1 MNKLN
6 LALLLAVALTPASA
20 AAQPT
25 APQTSA
31 PAPSSVVTAGPVFT
45 SFGRVAPVDTDVA
58 IPPNMAL
65 RHSFDVAA
73 PAKNGPNSGFD
84 SVARFIN
91 MHAASGMPRSA
102 VRAALVVHGPA
113 ALELTREAF
122 YKERNKGAANPSAA
136 LVSALVAEGV
146 DIYLCGQTAASLGIT
161 RADLLPGV
169 KMALS
174 AMTAHALLQQQGYSI
189 NPF

>member
-1 MNKLN
+1 MNKLI
-6 LALLLAVALTPASA
+6 LALLLAAAPASV
-20 AAQPT
+20 AAQG
-25 APQTSA
+25 APQSA
-31 PAPSSVVTAGPVFT
+31 QSAFSAGPVFT
-45 SFGRVAPVDTDVA
+45 AFGKVAPVETDVA
-58 IPPNMAL
+58 IPQGMTL

-73 PAKNGPNSGFD
+73 SAKDGPNRGFD

-91 MHAASGMPRSA
+91 MHAASGMPRA
-102 VRAALVVHGPA
+102 NVRAALVVHGPA

-122 YKERNKGAANPSAA
+122 YRERNKGAANPSAA
-136 LVSALVAEGV
+136 LVSALVAGGV
-146 DIYLCGQTAASLGIT
+146 DIYLCGQTAASLGIS

-174 AMTAHALLQQQGYSI
+174 AMTAHAMLQQQGYSI